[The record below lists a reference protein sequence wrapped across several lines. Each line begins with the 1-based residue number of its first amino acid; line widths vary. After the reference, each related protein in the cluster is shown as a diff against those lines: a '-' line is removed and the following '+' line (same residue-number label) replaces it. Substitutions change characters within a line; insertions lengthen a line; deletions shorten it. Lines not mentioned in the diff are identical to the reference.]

1 MGRLRLRP
9 TTLLLLLPAFVLYA
23 IFFLF
28 PFVRTMY
35 YSVFS
40 WNGMSPAVFRGLD
53 NFTHLLSDSLF
64 EASLVRVSIWAI
76 LAIIFKVGSALVLAA
91 VLRKPIRGSG
101 FYTSVFFVPVV
112 ISAAAMSLMFGLLY
126 DLDTGPFNVIL
137 RAVGLGSLARNWLG
151 DEHTAFLAVI
161 AVPIFH
167 TIGYFFVILLAGLH
181 DISEEIYEAA
191 EIDGAG
197 AWRMFTRVTV
207 PLLWPI
213 LQICIVLAIT
223 GALQSFDY
231 VFILTGGGP
240 GTATQVPATYMY
252 QKIFVGLQWGYGSA
266 IALVIFLFSL
276 VVTLVIRR
284 LTTFDTE

>member
-9 TTLLLLLPAFVLYA
+9 NTLLLLLPAFVLYT
-23 IFFLF
+23 IFFLY

-35 YSVFS
+35 YSFFS

-53 NFTHLLSDSLF
+53 NFTHLLTDSLF
-64 EASLVRVSIWAI
+64 QASMVRVIIWAI

-91 VLRKPIRGSG
+91 VLRKPITGSR

-161 AVPIFH
+161 IVPIFH

-197 AWRMFTRVTV
+197 AWRLFTRVTV

-213 LQICIVLAIT
+213 LQICIVLAIN

-240 GTATQVPATYMY
+240 GSATQVPATYMY
-252 QKIFVGLQWGYGSA
+252 QRIFVGLQWGYGSA

-284 LTTFDTE
+284 LTTFEVE